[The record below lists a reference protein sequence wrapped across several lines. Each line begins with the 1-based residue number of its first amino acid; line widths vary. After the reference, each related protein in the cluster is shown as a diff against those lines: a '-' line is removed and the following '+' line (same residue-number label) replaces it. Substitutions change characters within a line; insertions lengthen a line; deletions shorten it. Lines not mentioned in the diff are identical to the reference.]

1 MYRVRSGFLFLG
13 LAAAAAGFSAPA
25 SADAVADFY
34 KDKRITVVVGF
45 GAGGGYGLYAQ
56 TIGPFISKYLPGKP
70 DVVPQFMPGVGSLKA
85 ANYVY
90 NAGPKDGTY
99 FAVVAPT
106 LVVQQVTEPQGMKID
121 HNKVQYIG
129 RMNQMNTVFM
139 VNSGRG
145 IAGLD
150 DAKKREVILAST
162 GKGDQSYMYPM
173 MANRLV
179 GTKFKIVL
187 GYKGSKD
194 MQMAMERNEAE
205 GRGGAW
211 ASWKSAFSEQI
222 ASGKFV
228 PLFQIGLAKAED
240 LPKLPLLQD
249 LVADADDKAA
259 VEFLSA
265 GAEIGRT
272 IWAPA
277 GMPKDRVAAVRTAF
291 DKAMKD
297 PEFMAGAKKRKM
309 DLEYLSGANV
319 QKVVARTL
327 TVTPKQVARANEPI
341 K

>member
-1 MYRVRSGFLFLG
+1 MRIALCRPVSLG
-13 LAAAAAGFSAPA
+13 LVATAFCLSAPA

-34 KDKRITVVVGF
+34 KGKRIQIVVGF

-56 TIGPFISKYLPGKP
+56 TIGPVLAKYIPGKP
-70 DVVPQFMPGVGSLKA
+70 DVIPQFMSGSGSLKA

-106 LVVQQVTEPQGMKID
+106 LVVQQVTKPQGMKID
-121 HNKVQYIG
+121 HAKVQYIG

-139 VNSGRG
+139 VNSGRDIKNLG
-145 IAGLD
+145 

-162 GKGDQSYMYPM
+162 GRGDQSYMYPM

-179 GTKFKIVL
+179 GTKFKIVI

-194 MQMAMERNEAE
+194 MQMAMERNEVE

-211 ASWKSAFSEQI
+211 ASWKSSFADQL

-240 LPKLPLLQD
+240 LPKVPLLQD
-249 LVADADDKAA
+249 IVADADDKAA

-272 IWAPA
+272 IWAPP
-277 GMPKDRVAAVRTAF
+277 GVPKDRLDAIRQAF

-297 PEFMAGAKKRKM
+297 PEFVAAAKKRKM
-309 DLEYLSGANV
+309 DLEYLSGADV
-319 QKVVARTL
+319 EKVVARTL
-327 TVTPKQVARANEPI
+327 KVTPKQIDRANELI

>member
-1 MYRVRSGFLFLG
+1 MRRVTSRLLFFG
-13 LAAAAAGFSAPA
+13 LAAAVGFSAPA

-34 KDKRITVVVGF
+34 KGKRLTIVVGF

-56 TIGPFISKYLPGKP
+56 SIGPILSKYIPGQP

-90 NAGPKDGTY
+90 NAAPKDGTY

-145 IAGLD
+145 IASLD

-194 MQMAMERNEAE
+194 MQLAMERNEAE

-228 PLFQIGLAKAED
+228 PLFQVGLAKAED

-277 GMPKDRVAAVRTAF
+277 EMPKDRVAALRAAF

-297 PEFMAGAKKRKM
+297 PAFIAAAKQRKM

-319 QKVVARTL
+319 DKVVARTL
-327 TVTPKQVARANEPI
+327 KVTPKQVERANELI